1 MMTIEEMRAARERL
15 HYTYEMLSEKSGVP
29 LTTIQKVFSG
39 TTRRPHFKT
48 MDALEAALKRAD
60 KSRYEQAAAAQL
72 LRTGKSRLQL
82 HSCQGQ
88 EAGHNFRLPA

>member
-29 LTTIQKVFSG
+29 LATIQKVFSG

-60 KSRYEQAAAAQL
+60 KSRYGVY
-72 LRTGKSRLQL
+72 RYSGT
-82 HSCQGQ
+82 
-88 EAGHNFRLPA
+88 